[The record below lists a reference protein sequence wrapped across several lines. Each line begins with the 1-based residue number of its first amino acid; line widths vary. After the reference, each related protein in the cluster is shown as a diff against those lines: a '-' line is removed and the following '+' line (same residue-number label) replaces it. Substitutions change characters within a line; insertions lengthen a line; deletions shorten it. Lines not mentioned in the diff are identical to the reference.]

1 MPALFAARACARGA
15 GAAGVRRLHTAQ
27 LRLAATPPAKLDPK
41 KGVERRGIS
50 SMPALSEPSVDYSA
64 LLEESFRDL
73 YARVDKVSQTHPIKF
88 FLGVVTFGVASLK
101 FYDAR
106 YGMHRSAVDMSARG
120 AAGAADDDDDDEDDD
135 E

>member
-15 GAAGVRRLHTAQ
+15 GVGLRRMHTAQ
-27 LRLAATPPAKLDPK
+27 LRLAATPPAKVDPK
-41 KGVERRGIS
+41 KEVGSR
-50 SMPALSEPSVDYSA
+50 SMSTVPTMSEPSVDFTA

-73 YARVDKVSQTHPIKF
+73 YSSLDKVSQTHPLKF
-88 FLGVVTFGVASLK
+88 FLGVVTFGVFSLR

-106 YGMHRSAVDMSARG
+106 YGNHLHAVNMYAGG
-120 AAGAADDDDDDEDDD
+120 AAGAADDDDDDDDD